1 MAGAQRLVDGYPGAD
16 LKGHMIIFVP
26 RWSPPVWVEWYFF
39 ERCFRFFP
47 PTDPKEVLN
56 TMRSYV
62 RHFFG
67 CRPCAEH
74 FEEMAKESLSELSTL
89 SMAVL
94 WLWSR
99 HNRVNNRLAGR
110 SQPAVGGGSVQR
122 SQEDGSTGGPTEL
135 MFRGVEN

>member
-1 MAGAQRLVDGYPGAD
+1 M
-16 LKGHMIIFVP
+16 VP
-26 RWSPPVWVEWYFF
+26 FF
-39 ERCFRFFP
+39 ERCFRFIP
-47 PTDPKEVLN
+47 PTDAKEVLS

-110 SQPAVGGGSVQR
+110 SQPAVGRRSSVLR
-122 SQEDGSTGGPTEL
+122 SQEDGSTGRPTES